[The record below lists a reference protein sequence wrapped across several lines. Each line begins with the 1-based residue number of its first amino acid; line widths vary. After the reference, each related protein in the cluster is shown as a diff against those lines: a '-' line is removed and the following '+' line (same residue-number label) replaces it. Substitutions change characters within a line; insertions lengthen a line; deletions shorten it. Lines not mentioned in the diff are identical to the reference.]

1 MVKIGLIVELVRR
14 MNDMENSKKLKT
26 EIPNNPFDEVDDYDD
41 WIYEDGLI
49 DDMDV
54 IIPPKVY
61 LHNIIP
67 NVKSGYVRKEWIKF
81 VLNNMDEDTYVSY
94 VDDFIKSMKFQIQKE
109 LWKKEMDKLPKE
121 TQKDSITMNFR
132 KQQIEKESEKLSNQ
146 MIDEFTKWYE
156 DLNFKKSK
164 GNPKIS

>member
-1 MVKIGLIVELVRR
+1 
-14 MNDMENSKKLKT
+14 MNDMENSKKTKP

-54 IIPPKVY
+54 IIP
-61 LHNIIP
+61 
-67 NVKSGYVRKEWIKF
+67 
-81 VLNNMDEDTYVSY
+81 
-94 VDDFIKSMKFQIQKE
+94 
-109 LWKKEMDKLPKE
+109 PKE